1 MKDEAQE
8 MIWNQKQAA
17 YVAGA
22 TERTLRTWNGLPN
35 PPPCVP
41 GRRGRP
47 AAYPAQEF
55 VAWLIEYRL
64 GQLSGSADAGDPAAM
79 RARLDKLRG
88 DQVEHD
94 LAIKRGEYAPIQA
107 LQYAV
112 GDMAGQIKSIFEGL
126 PKRIKNSM
134 PSLRARE
141 MKILE
146 RELVKAG
153 NAIAEIEVKF
163 DIEDEKAG
171 GDA

>member
-1 MKDEAQE
+1 MTTDEFS
-8 MIWNQKQAA
+8 INQRQVAYLLDVDARTIRAWQDAA
-17 YVAGA
+17 DDP
-22 TERTLRTWNGLPN
+22 LPCTRGKRGTAN
-35 PPPCVP
+35 TYDPRLVVRWYIN
-41 GRRGRP
+41 RRFGDLTNS
-47 AAYPAQEF
+47 E
-55 VAWLIEYRL
+55 
-64 GQLSGSADAGDPAAM
+64 SAGDPQQM

-107 LQYAV
+107 LQFAV

-153 NAIAEIEVKF
+153 NAIAEIEVRF
-163 DIEDEKAG
+163 DIEDEEAG
-171 GDA
+171 SDA